1 VLSHG
6 GCLGQVDVAV
16 EEGLTRCREPI
27 GKIEGECEPDVGG
40 AAGQS
45 QPGGDLVPRELADP
59 PAGLVRGVRT
69 GPAASELDQNV

>member
-59 PAGLVRGVRT
+59 PAGIVRGVRT